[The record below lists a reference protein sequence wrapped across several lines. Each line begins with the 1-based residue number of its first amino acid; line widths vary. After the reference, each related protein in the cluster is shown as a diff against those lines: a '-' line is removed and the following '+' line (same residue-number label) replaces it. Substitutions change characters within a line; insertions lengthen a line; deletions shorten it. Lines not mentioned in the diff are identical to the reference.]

1 MSKSGPHARKYL
13 DYLVQLF
20 LSVPCWHLLG
30 LACLCLPVQ
39 LQLWLL
45 IHSFNTLFGQFSCT
59 SAFHGPKNIFIRF
72 FIYSPSPYPT
82 LPLPPVILFVCLFVC
97 LSCELLCYTRSV
109 TQIPVFVVE
118 NDTSITFVFFPKFM
132 KSLFTTINDLS
143 TEWVWFQFSRISF
156 LL

>member
-1 MSKSGPHARKYL
+1 MSKSGPHARKS
-13 DYLVQLF
+13 LVQLF

-45 IHSFNTLFGQFSCT
+45 IHSFIQYIIWAVQLYVCFPWPKEY
-59 SAFHGPKNIFIRF
+59 FHTV

-82 LPLPPVILFVCLFVC
+82 LAPSYFIFLFVC

-118 NDTSITFVFFPKFM
+118 NDTSITFVFFSKFM
-132 KSLFTTINDLS
+132 KCLFTTINDLS
-143 TEWVWFQFSRISF
+143 TEWV
-156 LL
+156 

>member
-1 MSKSGPHARKYL
+1 MSKSGPHARKS
-13 DYLVQLF
+13 LVQLF

-30 LACLCLPVQ
+30 LACSCLPVQ

-59 SAFHGPKNIFIRF
+59 SAFHGTKNIFIRF
-72 FIYSPSPYPT
+72 LFTPPPPTLPYPT
-82 LPLPPVILFVCLFVC
+82 LASSYFIFLFVC
-97 LSCELLCYTRSV
+97 LSCELLCYSRSV

-132 KSLFTTINDLS
+132 KFLFTTINDLS
-143 TEWVWFQFSRISF
+143 TEWV
-156 LL
+156 